1 MDSLRAIEGKTFKK
15 IIKRHLQWCEL
26 LSQIQGNQAPFWRE
40 KVTTVTHISSAQQ
53 RQKDREMLEDID
65 NALRT
70 NDETRKR
77 LEAMRREV
85 INRLGLN
92 KPDGGSAA

>member
-1 MDSLRAIEGKTFKK
+1 MSTI
-15 IIKRHLQWCEL
+15 
-26 LSQIQGNQAPFWRE
+26 
-40 KVTTVTHISSAQQ
+40 THISSAQQ

-65 NALRT
+65 NALKT

>member
-1 MDSLRAIEGKTFKK
+1 MS
-15 IIKRHLQWCEL
+15 
-26 LSQIQGNQAPFWRE
+26 
-40 KVTTVTHISSAQQ
+40 TVTSIALAQQ
-53 RQKDREMLEDID
+53 RQKDREMLEDLD
-65 NALRT
+65 HALRT

-77 LEAMRREV
+77 LEAMRREI

>member
-1 MDSLRAIEGKTFKK
+1 MSI
-15 IIKRHLQWCEL
+15 
-26 LSQIQGNQAPFWRE
+26 
-40 KVTTVTHISSAQQ
+40 VTHISSAQQ
-53 RQKDREMLEDID
+53 RQKDREMLEDLD
-65 NALRT
+65 HALRT

-85 INRLGLN
+85 INRLRLN

>member
-1 MDSLRAIEGKTFKK
+1 M
-15 IIKRHLQWCEL
+15 
-26 LSQIQGNQAPFWRE
+26 SQ
-40 KVTTVTHISSAQQ
+40 VTNIALAYQ

-65 NALRT
+65 KALKT

-85 INRLGLN
+85 INRLGIN

>member
-1 MDSLRAIEGKTFKK
+1 MS
-15 IIKRHLQWCEL
+15 
-26 LSQIQGNQAPFWRE
+26 
-40 KVTTVTHISSAQQ
+40 TVTNIALAQQ
-53 RQKDREMLEDID
+53 RQKDREMLEDLD
-65 NALRT
+65 HALRT

>member
-1 MDSLRAIEGKTFKK
+1 M
-15 IIKRHLQWCEL
+15 
-26 LSQIQGNQAPFWRE
+26 SQVTNIAP
-40 KVTTVTHISSAQQ
+40 AYQ

-65 NALRT
+65 KALKT

-85 INRLGLN
+85 INRLGIN